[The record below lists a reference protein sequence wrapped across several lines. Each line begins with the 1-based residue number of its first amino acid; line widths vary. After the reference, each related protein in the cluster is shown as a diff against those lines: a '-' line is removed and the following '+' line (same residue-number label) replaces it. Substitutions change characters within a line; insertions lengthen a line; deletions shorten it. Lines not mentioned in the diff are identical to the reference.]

1 MHRKDALDADAETD
15 APHRERFA
23 EQLTAAA
30 HDHALKRLD
39 ALFIALAL
47 FKADIN
53 FHRIAGTE
61 IRMILANL
69 GLLRFMNDRIHD
81 IISRQTRSGGAS
93 TQRTISNSSAFT
105 PVFATA
111 KYILRALALPR
122 SNHWFYFNVGRGL
135 RAI

>member
-1 MHRKDALDADAETD
+1 MHREDALHADAETH
-15 APHRERFA
+15 AAHREGFA

-47 FKADIN
+47 FQADIN

-61 IRMILANL
+61 IGMILANL

-93 TQRTISNSSAFT
+93 TRRTISNSSAFT

-111 KYILRALALPR
+111 KYIPRVLALC
-122 SNHWFYFNVGRGL
+122 
-135 RAI
+135 AK